1 MIKITNIEE
10 IKKYFNIPEEAVE
23 FIKGAT
29 VDTENKRYDF
39 GEKCF
44 INVQNVST
52 ACETP
57 LMEAHEIFVD
67 VQYLISGEEKIFYT
81 AKEGLPIQRPYSEK
95 GDGAF
100 YDFDENSESVCYK
113 AGEAVVL
120 YPEEAHL
127 PNRAVGE
134 PMAIKKAVIKVA
146 VSLSI

>member
-23 FIKGAT
+23 FVKGAT

-81 AKEGLPIQRPYSEK
+81 AKEGLPVQRPYSEK
-95 GDGAF
+95 GDGAL